1 MASSRAE
8 EQPLLDRVQHLELE
22 LNLLKSQLS
31 DWQHLRTSCEQV
43 SACVRR
49 LLPEGSSHPTLSR
62 CFSVAASTD
71 RYRDMNRDQKKPSGV
86 TFPSF

>member
-1 MASSRAE
+1 MFRVEASSECIWPDSWPPPPKPRLMTSSRDE

-43 SACVRR
+43 SEYWR
-49 LLPEGSSHPTLSR
+49 LLP
-62 CFSVAASTD
+62 
-71 RYRDMNRDQKKPSGV
+71 
-86 TFPSF
+86 